1 MEINARNRSIQSSID
16 CQIEEAGRDENL
28 AVTIVSCKHI
38 INFKEQIS
46 DMTRQINE
54 LREKVA

>member
-28 AVTIVSCKHI
+28 AVTIVSRKHI

>member
-28 AVTIVSCKHI
+28 AFIVVSRKHI
-38 INFKEQIS
+38 INFKG
-46 DMTRQINE
+46 
-54 LREKVA
+54 